1 MFIEG
6 WCIELMNKVSVTIDG
21 IEYHITGEKNEAE
34 IVKVAKFID
43 GELKQISKS
52 APSLSKI
59 SAAILTSVNIADK
72 LFDSSLEVERLKRE
86 IEEITENYSSKTI
99 DVEKEFDSV
108 LSKLEEAEKNAEEL
122 GKKVIVLEH
131 ELSRKDEIIRNN
143 SANAP
148 VVVDEDYEKK
158 IRSLELYIKEME
170 NKVAVAESMATEFQN
185 KAYNI
190 QLNYEELKKSI
201 K

>member
-6 WCIELMNKVSVTIDG
+6 WCIELMNRVSVTIDG
-21 IEYHITGEKNEAE
+21 IEYQITGEKNEAE

-59 SAAILTSVNIADK
+59 SATILTSVNIADK
-72 LFDSSLEVERLKRE
+72 LFDSNLEVERLKKE

-143 SANAP
+143 SDNAP

-158 IRSLELYIKEME
+158 IKSLELYIKEME

-190 QLNYEELKKSI
+190 QLNYEELKKNI